1 MIIIYLC
8 DRLVKNRTILST
20 FGRRN
25 AKMKMNIDLDTVSE
39 RIVPI
44 KVIGVGGG
52 GGNAVNR
59 MCSSGMNSAEFIT
72 INTDAQMLRNS
83 NATYKLHIG
92 DKVTRGR
99 GAGGR
104 PEIGQ
109 KAAEESREEI
119 AALLKGTDMLF
130 VTAGMGGG
138 TGTGAAPV
146 VGQIAQEMGI
156 LTIGVV
162 TKPFAFEGKVRMK
175 QAEEGIN
182 KLKEHVDAL
191 IVIPNERL
199 SHISD
204 QPITLFNAFAA
215 ADDVLLQAVQS
226 ISDLI
231 NIQGVVNLDFADV
244 HSIMKGAG
252 FAHMGVGKASGD
264 DKAEKAVK
272 MAITSPLL
280 ETSLNG
286 AKGVIVNFL
295 TSPNVDL
302 SDISRASTLISD
314 AAHPDVNYIWGVA
327 FDESMED
334 DIHITVIATNFDHTA
349 TTYTVPS
356 FDIKAPAAPEAT
368 PVTEVAPTPVPVQP
382 VPQQAAP
389 VAAPA
394 PAPAPSPVHAPA
406 PAHKPV
412 DSRQAAFDILS
423 KPDSS
428 EDFNID
434 DLLKML
440 ENR

>member
-1 MIIIYLC
+1 
-8 DRLVKNRTILST
+8 
-20 FGRRN
+20 
-25 AKMKMNIDLDTVSE
+25 MKMNIDLDTVSE
-39 RIVPI
+39 RVVSI

-59 MCSSGMNSAEFIT
+59 MCSSGMSSVEFIS
-72 INTDAQMLRNS
+72 INTDIQMLRNS

-109 KAAEESREEI
+109 KAAEESREEL
-119 AALLKGTDMLF
+119 AAVLKGTDMLF
-130 VTAGMGGG
+130 ITAGMGGG
-138 TGTGAAPV
+138 TGTGAAPI

-162 TKPFAFEGKVRMK
+162 TKPFAFEGKIRMK
-175 QAEEGIN
+175 QAEEGIEN
-182 KLKEHVDAL
+182 LKDSVDSL
-191 IVIPNERL
+191 LVIPNERL

-231 NIQGVVNLDFADV
+231 NIQGIVNLDFADV
-244 HSIMKGAG
+244 YSIMKGAG
-252 FAHMGVGKASGD
+252 FAHMGVGKATGA
-264 DKAEKAVK
+264 DKAEKAAK

-295 TSPNVDL
+295 TSPNIDL
-302 SDISRASTLISD
+302 ADINKASSLIHD
-314 AAHPDVNYIWGVA
+314 AAHDDVNYIWGVA

-334 DIHITVIATNFDHTA
+334 DIRITVIATNFAVPPQTDYT
-349 TTYTVPS
+349 TVPT
-356 FDIKAPAAPEAT
+356 FDMPKVDSHPQQPVAAPVQQAPAAPTQPAH
-368 PVTEVAPTPVPVQP
+368 VQA
-382 VPQQAAP
+382 QH
-389 VAAPA
+389 PA
-394 PAPAPSPVHAPA
+394 PAPHPVEKPETRKSAYEILSSPDTATE
-406 PAHKPV
+406 
-412 DSRQAAFDILS
+412 FDI
-423 KPDSS
+423 
-428 EDFNID
+428 D
-434 DLLKML
+434 DILRML
-440 ENR
+440 DKR

>member
-1 MIIIYLC
+1 
-8 DRLVKNRTILST
+8 
-20 FGRRN
+20 
-25 AKMKMNIDLDTVSE
+25 MKMNIDLDTVSE
-39 RIVPI
+39 RVVSI

-59 MCSSGMNSAEFIT
+59 MCSSGMSSVEFIS
-72 INTDAQMLRNS
+72 INTDIQMLRNS

-104 PEIGQ
+104 PEIGE

-119 AALLKGTDMLF
+119 AAVLKGTDMLF

-138 TGTGAAPV
+138 TGTGAAPI
-146 VGQIAQEMGI
+146 VGKIAQEMGI

-162 TKPFAFEGKVRMK
+162 TKPFAFEGRIRMK
-175 QAEEGIN
+175 QAEDGIEN
-182 KLKEHVDAL
+182 LKGNVDSL
-191 IVIPNERL
+191 LVIPNERL

-231 NIQGVVNLDFADV
+231 NIQGIVNLDFADV
-244 HSIMKGAG
+244 YSIMKGAG
-252 FAHMGVGKASGD
+252 FAHMGVGKATGA
-264 DKAEKAVK
+264 DKAEKAAK

-295 TSPNVDL
+295 TSPNIDL
-302 SDISRASTLISD
+302 ADINKASSLIHD
-314 AAHPDVNYIWGVA
+314 AAHDEVNYIWGVA

-334 DIHITVIATNFDHTA
+334 DIRITVIATNFDA
-349 TTYTVPS
+349 TPQTDYTVPT
-356 FDIKAPAAPEAT
+356 FDLPKVDNHPEQPHRQPA
-368 PVTEVAPTPVPVQP
+368 
-382 VPQQAAP
+382 
-389 VAAPA
+389 AAPA
-394 PAPAPSPVHAPA
+394 QQAPAVPQDIPGVPVAHISVPHSAPAPHHVEKPETRKSAYEILSSPDTATE
-406 PAHKPV
+406 
-412 DSRQAAFDILS
+412 FDI
-423 KPDSS
+423 
-428 EDFNID
+428 D
-434 DLLKML
+434 DILRML
-440 ENR
+440 DKR